1 MVRSFVLAVGLLA
14 ASSAGGFAGAE
25 EWVSLFNGQDL
36 EGWTPKI
43 KGFPLG
49 ENFGDTF
56 RVEDGVLKVRY
67 DQYTGPFK
75 GRFGHLFY
83 KEPLSHYRL
92 RLEYRVVGEQAE
104 AGPEWANRN
113 SGVMIF
119 GQDPA
124 TMALDQ
130 DFPVSIEVQLLGGK
144 GDGQPRSTANVCT
157 PGTHF
162 HQAGKLI
169 TAHCNSS
176 TSPTFKD
183 EEWVQLELEVH
194 GAEKIIHRINGEV
207 VFEYEA
213 PVLDEKDASAQKL
226 IASGAAKELTG
237 GTISLQ
243 AESHPVEFRKIEL
256 LKLAE

>member
-1 MVRSFVLAVGLLA
+1 MVRGFVLAVSLLA
-14 ASSAGGFAGAE
+14 GSFADAG
-25 EWVSLFNGQDL
+25 EWVSIFNGKDL
-36 EGWTPKI
+36 AGWTPKI
-43 KGFPLG
+43 KGHPLG

-56 RVEDGVLKVRY
+56 RVEEGVLKVRY
-67 DQYTGPFK
+67 DQYTGPFR

-119 GQDPA
+119 GQDPT

-144 GDGQPRSTANVCT
+144 GDGQPRPTANVCT

-169 TAHCNSS
+169 TTHCNSS
-176 TSPTFKD
+176 TSPTFAD
-183 EEWVQLELEVH
+183 GEWVQLELEVH

-213 PVLDEKDASAQKL
+213 PVLDEKDAAAKKL
-226 IASGAAKELTG
+226 IASGAAKELTA

-256 LKLAE
+256 MKLTE